1 MILNKD
7 STISPITT
15 TTKYITMTSAKLQ
28 TNSNIKC
35 QTITP
40 TINSNKPKIVSATNS
55 SVLNLSANPL
65 NNGNGSLNSN
75 LKFNTFTTSSQNG
88 GTTSSYITTLKIP
101 TSLSKMAKKP
111 TNKAQIKE
119 ENNIFNGSSFMK
131 ASLNGNNSNSAMLT
145 EDDEF
150 YYEDEEF
157 SRDLGCSML
166 EKSSTAFIKNEVTL
180 NTNLNST
187 SSIQVKMKK
196 I

>member
-1 MILNKD
+1 
-7 STISPITT
+7 
-15 TTKYITMTSAKLQ
+15 
-28 TNSNIKC
+28 
-35 QTITP
+35 
-40 TINSNKPKIVSATNS
+40 
-55 SVLNLSANPL
+55 
-65 NNGNGSLNSN
+65 
-75 LKFNTFTTSSQNG
+75 
-88 GTTSSYITTLKIP
+88 
-101 TSLSKMAKKP
+101 MAKKP